1 MTLRSCFSLTFAD
14 PLAVEGDLSG
24 GKGANLAL
32 LTQKDFPVPPGFIVT
47 AGAYREFVRHAG
59 ALLDQV
65 GTFHVDDPVI
75 LRQEAAE
82 LRQALETLLLP
93 TEVEQA
99 IRHQL
104 KEFPASTA
112 FSVRSSSTFE
122 DLAGAAFAGQH
133 DTYLNIS
140 GVDAILDRV
149 RACFAS
155 LWQERAIA
163 YRQQHGFD
171 HAAAAMAVVVQTM
184 VRCEVAGVG
193 FTINPVSGSLK
204 EMLVNANFGLGESVV
219 SGDGEID
226 QYVLDRDGKLLSSVI
241 GDKTERVI
249 CAEQGSRAIT
259 ISPEEASQACL
270 SEAMLGELGAL
281 MRRVESAYQFPQDI
295 EWGIADGRLHL
306 LQARPVTTIPPRW
319 TRDESAER
327 FPNVLTPLAW
337 DMVEEG
343 FHRSLNHSFRLM
355 GYPPF
360 TGKWFGMHG
369 HYIYGN
375 QNAVELYGGR
385 APLQIRSLAELE
397 AALPTLRERF
407 AWVQELPL
415 EWSRDLDRYLLGIG
429 EFMAEPL
436 DNKDLRQVWDFV
448 RRVNRVGTD
457 YFLPNIAISLT
468 QRTLYKVLHGLLGL
482 LAGDAQAGARL
493 FDDLMAHCETKTGII
508 NKELHAL
515 AQQINAT
522 PALRTL
528 IQRLASRDLLA
539 TNGLAAFP
547 EFAAPFN
554 KFLADHGHRETDFDP
569 YQPTW
574 VDAPWVVLDN
584 IRLMADAATG
594 ESPREKEHALRLR
607 QLAAEATLFARL
619 PENLHFFFHELL
631 RLARAYTTL
640 DDVEHYQTTRLTLPL
655 RKGLG
660 ELGHR
665 LVRRGI
671 IDEAMDVFFCR
682 FAALD
687 AAIRADDNAA
697 WDALASSVRHNKAEY
712 MQQHATT
719 PAWVLGE
726 DRPPVEDNG
735 AGLNGLSGS
744 PGCAEGEVFLVL
756 SPDDFAGFPKG
767 AVLVAR
773 TTNPAWTPL
782 FYSASAVVTES
793 GGPLSHGAVTAREM
807 GIPAVMSV
815 HGVLA
820 TLKNGQRVRVDGSNG
835 KVSLLS

>member
-1 MTLRSCFSLTFAD
+1 MTLHSCFSLAFTD
-14 PLAVEGDLSG
+14 PLACQGDLAG

-59 ALLDQV
+59 ALIEQV
-65 GTFHVDDPVI
+65 SDFHIDDPVV
-75 LRQEAAE
+75 LRQEATA
-82 LRQALETLLLP
+82 LRQALEALP
-93 TEVEQA
+93 LPAEVDQA
-99 IRHQL
+99 IRQQL
-104 KEFPASTA
+104 AKLPASTA

-122 DLAGAAFAGQH
+122 DLAAAAFAGQH
-133 DTYLNIS
+133 DTYLNIR

-184 VRCEVAGVG
+184 VRCDVAGVG

-226 QYVLDRDGKLLSSVI
+226 QFVLDRDGKLVSSVI
-241 GDKTERVI
+241 GHKTERVV
-249 CAEQGSRAIT
+249 CAEHG
-259 ISPEEASQACL
+259 SQAIEVSGDEATLPCL
-270 SEAMLGELGAL
+270 SDAALSELATL
-281 MRRVESAYQFPQDI
+281 MRQVEAAYQFPQDI

-306 LQARPVTTIPPRW
+306 LQSRPVTTIPPRW

-436 DNKDLRQVWDFV
+436 DNKDLRQVWEFV

-508 NKELHAL
+508 NKEIYAL

-522 PALRTL
+522 PALKERVHQTP
-528 IQRLASRDLLA
+528 SRELLA
-539 TNGLAAFP
+539 ADGLAAFP
-547 EFAAPFN
+547 EFTARFA

-584 IRLMADAATG
+584 IRLMADASTG
-594 ESPREKEHALRLR
+594 QSPRDKELDLRLR
-607 QLAAEATLFARL
+607 QMAAEATLFARL
-619 PENLHFFFHELL
+619 PANLHFFFHELL

-655 RKGLG
+655 RKGLR

-665 LVRRGI
+665 LVRRGV
-671 IDEAMDVFFCR
+671 IDEPMDVFFCR
-682 FAALD
+682 FQALD
-687 AAIRADDNAA
+687 EAIRVDDNGQWDQLAA
-697 WDALASSVRHNKAEY
+697 SVRQNKADY
-712 MQQHATT
+712 LQQRATT

-726 DRPPVEDNG
+726 DRPPGDDNG
-735 AGLNGLSGS
+735 AGLSGLSGS

-782 FYSASAVVTES
+782 FYSACAVVTES

-815 HGVLA
+815 HGVLS
-820 TLKNGQRVRVDGSNG
+820 TLNNGQRVRVDGSTG
-835 KVSLLS
+835 KVSILN